1 MPWSAEEMLD
11 GHVKE
16 WTVLLT
22 VASRKKKKNNNKKDW
37 QKISAELSMSA
48 R

>member
-22 VASRKKKKNNNKKDW
+22 VASRKKKKQQ
-37 QKISAELSMSA
+37 QKRLAEDLS
-48 R
+48 